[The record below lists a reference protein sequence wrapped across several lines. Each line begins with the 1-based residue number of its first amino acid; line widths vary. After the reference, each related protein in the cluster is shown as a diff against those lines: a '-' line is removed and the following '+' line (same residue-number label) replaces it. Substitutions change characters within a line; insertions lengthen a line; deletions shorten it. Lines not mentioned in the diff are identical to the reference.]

1 MKDSFGR
8 EIDYL
13 RISITDLCNLRC
25 MYCMPD
31 EGILKKSHS
40 DIMTLE
46 EIAEIARAAV
56 GLGVRKIRITGGE
69 PLVRKGVVELCREIG
84 RIPGLQDLSITTNG
98 ILLAGMAKELKEAGV
113 NRINIS
119 IDTLDPEKFQTI
131 TRGGTLQNVL
141 DGIRAAA
148 DCGMAPIKL
157 NTVLIG
163 GFNDGEI
170 PALAELT
177 RAQPLEVRFI
187 ELMPIGHTV
196 PFGKE
201 AYIPCSVV
209 LERLPELVPVPRS
222 GGGVARLYRL
232 PDGKGRVGLISPLSN
247 HFCNDCNR
255 IRLTADGKLKPC
267 LHSAEEIPIRG
278 LHGEELEETLRTAVW
293 HKPSRHGNL
302 SDTERS
308 EAQRNMNQIGG

>member
-1 MKDSFGR
+1 LKDSFGR

-31 EGILKKSHS
+31 EGIPKKSHS
-40 DIMTLE
+40 DIMALE

-69 PLVRKGVVELCREIG
+69 PLVRKGVVELCREIA
-84 RIPGLQDLSITTNG
+84 RIPGLQDLAITTNG

-119 IDTLDPEKFQTI
+119 IDTLDPEKFKMI
-131 TRGGTLQNVL
+131 TRGGTLRDVL
-141 DGIRAAA
+141 DGIGAAM
-148 DCGMAPIKL
+148 DCGMSPVKL

-163 GFNDGEI
+163 GFNDAEI

-177 RAQPLEVRFI
+177 REKPIEVRFI

-196 PFGKE
+196 PFGRE
-201 AYIPCSVV
+201 AYIPCAAV
-209 LERLPELVPVPRS
+209 LERLPELEPAARS
-222 GGGVARLYRL
+222 GGVARLYRL
-232 PDGKGRVGLISPLSN
+232 PGARGRIGLISPLSN
-247 HFCNDCNR
+247 HFCGDCNR

-267 LHSAEEIPIRG
+267 LHSAEEIQVRG
-278 LHGEELEETLRTAVW
+278 LHGKELEETLRTAVW